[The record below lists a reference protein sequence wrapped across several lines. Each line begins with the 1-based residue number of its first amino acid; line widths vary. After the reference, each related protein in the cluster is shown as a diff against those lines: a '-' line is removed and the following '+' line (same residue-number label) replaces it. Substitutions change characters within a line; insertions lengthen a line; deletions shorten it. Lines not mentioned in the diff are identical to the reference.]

1 MKRLIGW
8 LLAAGASIRRLGG
21 LVSTTGGA
29 PGREPT
35 PFALSSA
42 QRVSKCLAL
51 FVLSLGAA
59 HAADYDYR
67 LSAKP
72 IAENVYAFIG
82 KTEDFTTDNG
92 GNIVN
97 TAFIVAAQG
106 VIVIDSGPS
115 LRYGQ
120 QMRRAISAI
129 TTKPVAL
136 VINTHH
142 HPDHFLGNQAF
153 ADVPIAALAETR
165 NGIAADGNAFA
176 ENLFRMSGD
185 WMKGTEVQLPGKT
198 LSAGRLDVAGR
209 RLRLVGLDGHTGA
222 DLVIIDETSGVVFA
236 GDLVFNGRAPTTPHA
251 DVAHWLKAL
260 DQLDALTREPGFKVL
275 LPGHGAPTT
284 DAAPIRQ
291 TRAWLTWLSAAM
303 RDAAKAGLD
312 MNDVLARPLPP
323 EFASLPVA
331 TSEYRRSVGHL
342 FPAAEQEALEA
353 KP

>member
-1 MKRLIGW
+1 MKRLLCS
-8 LLAAGASIRRLGG
+8 LLMLVAG
-21 LVSTTGGA
+21 
-29 PGREPT
+29 
-35 PFALSSA
+35 
-42 QRVSKCLAL
+42 Q
-51 FVLSLGAA
+51 LGAV
-59 HAADYDYR
+59 DFDYR
-67 LSAKP
+67 LSARP
-72 IAENVYAFIG
+72 LAENVYAFIG

-120 QMRRAISAI
+120 QMRRAIAAV
-129 TTKPVAL
+129 TAKPIAL

-176 ENLFRMSGD
+176 ENLYRMSGD

-198 LSAGRLDVAGR
+198 LSAGVVEVAGR
-209 RLRLVGLDGHTGA
+209 SLRLVALDGHTGA
-222 DLVIIDETSGVVFA
+222 DLVIVDATSGVVFA
-236 GDLVFNGRAPTTPHA
+236 GDLAFNGRAPTTPHA
-251 DVAHWLKAL
+251 DIAHWLKAL
-260 DQLDALTREPGFKVL
+260 DQLDALTRESGFKL
-275 LPGHGAPTT
+275 LVPGHGAPTT

-291 TRAWLTWLSAAM
+291 TRAWLTWLSAAL

-312 MNDVLARPLPP
+312 MNDVLARPLPA

-331 TSEYRRSVGHL
+331 ASEYRRSVGHL
-342 FPAAEQEALEA
+342 FPAAEQEALGA

>member
-1 MKRLIGW
+1 VKH
-8 LLAAGASIRRLGG
+8 LLCVLLMLVAG
-21 LVSTTGGA
+21 
-29 PGREPT
+29 
-35 PFALSSA
+35 
-42 QRVSKCLAL
+42 Q
-51 FVLSLGAA
+51 LGAV
-59 HAADYDYR
+59 DFDYR
-67 LSAKP
+67 LSAVQVAKD
-72 IAENVYAFIG
+72 VYTFIG
-82 KTEDFTTDNG
+82 KTEDFSTDNG

-106 VIVIDSGPS
+106 VIVIDTGPS

-120 QMRRAISAI
+120 QMRRAIAAI
-129 TTKPVAL
+129 TAKPIVL

-153 ADVPIAALAETR
+153 ADLPIAALAETR

-209 RLRLVGLDGHTGA
+209 SLRLVGLDGHTGA
-222 DLVIIDETSGVVFA
+222 DLVIVDEISGVVFA
-236 GDLVFNGRAPTTPHA
+236 GDLAFNGRAPTTPHA

-260 DQLDALTREPGFKVL
+260 DQLEVLTREAGFKVL
-275 LPGHGAPTT
+275 LPGHGGPTS

-303 RDAAKAGLD
+303 RDSAKAGLD

-323 EFASLPVA
+323 EFAALPVA
-331 TSEYRRSVGHL
+331 ASEYRRSVGHL
-342 FPAAEQEALEA
+342 FPAAEQEALGA

>member
-1 MKRLIGW
+1 MKRLLCA
-8 LLAAGASIRRLGG
+8 LLMLVAG
-21 LVSTTGGA
+21 
-29 PGREPT
+29 
-35 PFALSSA
+35 
-42 QRVSKCLAL
+42 Q
-51 FVLSLGAA
+51 LGAA
-59 HAADYDYR
+59 DFDYR
-67 LSAKP
+67 LSAVM
-72 IAENVYAFIG
+72 IAKDVYAFVG

-97 TAFIVAAQG
+97 TAFIVAPQG
-106 VIVIDSGPS
+106 VIVIDTGPS

-120 QMRRAISAI
+120 QMRRGIAAV
-129 TTKPVAL
+129 TTKPIAL

-209 RLRLVGLDGHTGA
+209 SLRLVALDGHTGA
-222 DLVIIDETSGVVFA
+222 DLVIVDETSGVVFA
-236 GDLVFNGRAPTTPHA
+236 ADLAFNGRAPTTPHA
-251 DVAHWLKAL
+251 DIAHWLKAL
-260 DQLDALTREPGFKVL
+260 DQLEALTREAGFKVL
-275 LPGHGAPTT
+275 LPGHGAPTA

-312 MNDVLARPLPP
+312 MNDVLARPLPA
-323 EFASLPVA
+323 EFANLPVA
-331 TSEYRRSVGHL
+331 ASEYRRSVGHL
-342 FPAAEQEALEA
+342 FPAAEQEALGA

>member
-1 MKRLIGW
+1 MKRLLGA
-8 LLAAGASIRRLGG
+8 LLVLVAG
-21 LVSTTGGA
+21 
-29 PGREPT
+29 
-35 PFALSSA
+35 
-42 QRVSKCLAL
+42 Q
-51 FVLSLGAA
+51 LGAA
-59 HAADYDYR
+59 DFDYR
-67 LSAKP
+67 LSPVQVAKD
-72 IAENVYAFIG
+72 VYTFIG
-82 KTEDFTTDNG
+82 KTEDFSTTNG

-129 TTKPVAL
+129 TAKPIAL
-136 VINTHH
+136 LINTHH

-176 ENLFRMSGD
+176 ENLYRMSGD

-198 LSAGRLDVAGR
+198 LSTGRLEVAGR
-209 RLRLVGLDGHTGA
+209 SLRLVGLDGHTGA
-222 DLVIIDETSGVVFA
+222 DLVIVDESSGVVFA

-260 DQLDALTREPGFKVL
+260 DQLEALTREPGFTLL
-275 LPGHGAPTT
+275 LPGHGAPTA

-331 TSEYRRSVGHL
+331 ASEYRRSVGHL
-342 FPAAEQEALEA
+342 FPAAEQEALGA